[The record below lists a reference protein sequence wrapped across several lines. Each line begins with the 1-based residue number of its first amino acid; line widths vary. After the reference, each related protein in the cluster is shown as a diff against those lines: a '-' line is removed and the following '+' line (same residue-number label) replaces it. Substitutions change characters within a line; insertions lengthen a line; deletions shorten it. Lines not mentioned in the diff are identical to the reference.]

1 MNNHTRNL
9 QVGLWSRGL
18 QILLI
23 MRLQTIFNPALSYY
37 HYFYYYYY
45 YYYYYRYN
53 YYYYRYNYYY
63 YLIIIIIII
72 VIITSV
78 IIITLLDAQILS
90 TIVGPREP

>member
-9 QVGLWSRGL
+9 QVGLWSRGF

-45 YYYYYRYN
+45 YY

-90 TIVGPREP
+90 TIVGPREL

>member
-45 YYYYYRYN
+45 YYYY
-53 YYYYRYNYYY
+53 RYNYYY

-72 VIITSV
+72 VISTSV

>member
-45 YYYYYRYN
+45 YYYY
-53 YYYYRYNYYY
+53 RYNYYY

-90 TIVGPREP
+90 TIVGPREL

>member
-45 YYYYYRYN
+45 YYYYY
-53 YYYYRYNYYY
+53 YRYNYYY

>member
-45 YYYYYRYN
+45 YYYYRYN
-53 YYYYRYNYYY
+53 YY

>member
-9 QVGLWSRGL
+9 QIGLWSRGL

-45 YYYYYRYN
+45 YYYYY
-53 YYYYRYNYYY
+53 YRYNYY

>member
-45 YYYYYRYN
+45 YYY
-53 YYYYRYNYYY
+53 RYNYYY